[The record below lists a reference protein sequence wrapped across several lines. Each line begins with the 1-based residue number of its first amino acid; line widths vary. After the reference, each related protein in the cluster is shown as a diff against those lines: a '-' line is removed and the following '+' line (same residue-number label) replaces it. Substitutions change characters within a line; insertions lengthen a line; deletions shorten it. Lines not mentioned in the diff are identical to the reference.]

1 MRTVAYIRISTGGQ
15 GLESQR
21 LAILDYAHRHGLT
34 VQTFVEAQASS
45 RHAGARRSV
54 DMLLEQVHAGDL
66 ILVSELSRLGRSVG
80 QIIQLVDRLLKQQ
93 VQLVAIKEHLWLNG
107 AQDLQTKV
115 MMHTVRAFRGDR
127 TRSDCRAHQR
137 GLGRGPRPGPAAG
150 AAERGP
156 RDVQAHGL
164 GSGDSTSPGQNG
176 LESVDRENSG
186 GLPLDPAPFYPVQR
200 LGLRA
205 PQRAA
210 VPSCVQR
217 VHVGQVAP
225 DMGSGKRPGHSVP
238 STIKW
243 VEGTHSDAVSG
254 MGA

>member
-21 LAILDYAHRHGLT
+21 PAILDYAHRHGLT

-115 MMHTVRAFRGDR
+115 MITLFGLFVEIERDLIAERTKEGLAAARAQGRLPGRPKGVLGTSKLTGWEAEIQRLLAKTVSKASIAKILGVS
-127 TRSDCRAHQR
+127 RSTLHHFIQSR
-137 GLGRGPRPGPAAG
+137 GLA
-150 AAERGP
+150 
-156 RDVQAHGL
+156 
-164 GSGDSTSPGQNG
+164 
-176 LESVDRENSG
+176 
-186 GLPLDPAPFYPVQR
+186 
-200 LGLRA
+200 
-205 PQRAA
+205 
-210 VPSCVQR
+210 
-217 VHVGQVAP
+217 
-225 DMGSGKRPGHSVP
+225 
-238 STIKW
+238 
-243 VEGTHSDAVSG
+243 
-254 MGA
+254 